1 MSNSLLNLSGKID
14 PETIALFQC
23 VEGVAKQ
30 LNIPFV
36 VVGAYARDL
45 VLHYGYG
52 AAIQRAT
59 SDIDFGIQ
67 IPNWT
72 AFEKLTE
79 RLLEN
84 GFEKSQPQH
93 RLVSPEGIQ
102 VDIVPFGQL
111 EDERA
116 NIQWPPNGDMV
127 MNVLGFQEALDHA
140 EMVRIQDVP
149 SVDIPVATPQG
160 MTLLKLISWVDR
172 AADMRKKDAKDLRY
186 LMKTYTKIPAI
197 MEVLYD
203 SGFLE
208 ERYDWDTELAGA
220 HQLGIDAKT
229 IAGEQTYKAVSALFN
244 GEHKKLSVETLVDE
258 MSDQI
263 AGEYEKNKEII
274 DALIEGFLQEV
285 KS

>member
-14 PETIALFQC
+14 PETITLFQC

-45 VLHYGYG
+45 MLHYGHG

-67 IPNWT
+67 IPNWA

-220 HQLGIDAKT
+220 HQLGIDVKT

-258 MSDQI
+258 MRDQI
-263 AGEYEKNKEII
+263 AGEYEKNKEIV

>member
-45 VLHYGYG
+45 VLHYGHG

-67 IPNWT
+67 IPNWA
-72 AFEKLTE
+72 AFETLTE

-84 GFEKSQPQH
+84 GFEKSQSQH

-111 EDERA
+111 EDEGA
-116 NIQWPPNGDMV
+116 NIQWPPNGEIV
-127 MNVLGFQEALDHA
+127 MNVLGFQEACDYA
-140 EMVRIQDVP
+140 EMVRIQNVP
-149 SVDIPVATPQG
+149 SVDIPVATPKG
-160 MTLLKLISWVDR
+160 MTLLKLISWTDR
-172 AADMRKKDAKDLRY
+172 VADMRKKDAKDLRY

-197 MEVLYD
+197 MQGLYD
-203 SGFLE
+203 SEFLE

-244 GEHKKLSVETLVDE
+244 GEHKTLSVETLVDE
-258 MSDQI
+258 MRDQI
-263 AGEYEKNKEII
+263 VGEYEKNKEIV